1 MIGFYAT
8 WLTIVFTGLTG
19 LAFAQSITIK
29 QGFAHNDYLHK
40 RPLFDAL
47 ENGYVNIE
55 ADIFLQNNKL
65 VIAHWFPFF
74 KEKRTLEDLYF
85 VPLNHYLQLH
95 STDSIPFQFPI
106 TLFIDIKS
114 SPKNT
119 YIALRSLLNKY
130 SNILTSYENG
140 VIKQGKVN
148 IVITGRK
155 PVGLIKKEHKRF
167 VMMDDMLN
175 GSDTSAI
182 SNIYASSSCKY
193 SHILS
198 WTGMGRIPDK
208 EKSKLQDLIT
218 IAHSQGK
225 KARLWASPENDK
237 VRTELIACG
246 VDYIVTDKLIELKQY
261 LLNFNECSLLL
272 VKNN

>member
-1 MIGFYAT
+1 
-8 WLTIVFTGLTG
+8 
-19 LAFAQSITIK
+19 
-29 QGFAHNDYLHK
+29 
-40 RPLFDAL
+40 
-47 ENGYVNIE
+47 
-55 ADIFLQNNKL
+55 LQNNTL

-74 KEKRTLEDLYF
+74 KGKRTLEDLYF
-85 VPLNHYLQLH
+85 APLNNYLQLH

-119 YIALRSLLNKY
+119 YLALRSLLNKY

-155 PVGLIKKEHKRF
+155 PVELIKKEHKRF

-175 GSDTSAI
+175 GADTSVNN
-182 SNIYASSSCKY
+182 SLYASASCKY

-198 WTGMGRIPDK
+198 WNGNGRISNK
-208 EKSKLQDLIT
+208 EKNKLQDLVA

-225 KARLWASPENDK
+225 KARLWASPENNK

-261 LLNFNECSLLL
+261 LLNFKERSVLF